1 MFIAMHRLIPCLRL
15 LMVLLLTIITI
26 PLQAQTF
33 LPAEEAF
40 QFTTEVVDQQTI
52 AVVFKIEPG
61 YYLYRDRF
69 AFTAQPDLLGKP
81 DIPPGKIKFDENFGK
96 EVETYREQLRI
107 VVPLTA
113 KAQALELTVTSQGCA
128 DAGLC
133 YPPQKQTVN
142 VDLSQAPAAGQAIL
156 PSHSSAS
163 DVARASPS
171 SNNSANSIT
180 SNSEDNRITQAL
192 HSGSLSLIVPVFFV
206 LGLLLCFTPCVLPM
220 LPILSSIIVGSQSEG
235 QAPSRT
241 RNFML
246 SLLYSLGMAL
256 VYTALGVA
264 AGLIG
269 EGLSAALQKPWVLI
283 LFAALL
289 VALAL
294 SMFGLYELQL
304 PMALRDKLAGQSDKQ
319 SAGSLTGVF
328 IMGALS
334 ALIVSPCVAAPL
346 AGALLYISQT
356 RNVLIGGSALFAM
369 AIGMSVPLLLIG
381 LSAGSLLPRA
391 GNWMNKV
398 KAIFG
403 VLLLLVAVWV
413 VSPVLPEAWR
423 PFSRIVDVFNPQ
435 QKVSFQRVKNSAELD
450 AALAQAKTE
459 GKIVL
464 FDFYADWCVSCIE
477 MEKLTFP
484 HSSVKPLLDQ
494 MVRLQ
499 VDVTA
504 NSEADKELLKRF
516 NLFGPPGIVFFNRQG
531 EEIMAAR
538 VIGFMPA
545 EAFAKRLQQLQSNS
559 VTP

>member
-1 MFIAMHRLIPCLRL
+1 MTIALPRLISALRL
-15 LMVLLLTIITI
+15 FMVLIWAIFTM
-26 PLQAQTF
+26 PLQAQNF

-40 QFTTEVVDQQTI
+40 QFSTEVVDQQAI

-81 DIPPGKIKFDENFGK
+81 EIPPGKIKFDENFGK
-96 EVETYREQLRI
+96 EVETYRDQLRI
-107 VVPLTA
+107 VVPLTG
-113 KAQALELTVTSQGCA
+113 KTNTLELTVTSQGCA

-133 YPPQKQTVN
+133 YPPQKQTVS
-142 VDLSQAPAAGQAIL
+142 VDLSQSPASGSAASPTQ
-156 PSHSSAS
+156 SSTNDA
-163 DVARASPS
+163 ARASISPS
-171 SNNSANSIT
+171 AST
-180 SNSEDNRITQAL
+180 MTPNSEDNRITQAL

-220 LPILSSIIVGSQSEG
+220 LPILSSIIVGSQTDG

-269 EGLSAALQKPWVLI
+269 EGLSAALQKPWVLV

-294 SMFGLYELQL
+294 SMFGWYELQL
-304 PMALRDKLAGQSDKQ
+304 PMALRDKLSGQSEKQ
-319 SAGSLTGVF
+319 SGGSLTGVF

-356 RNVLIGGSALFAM
+356 RNVLVGGSALFAM

-403 VLLLLVAVWV
+403 VLLLLVAIWV

-423 PFSRIVDVFNPQ
+423 PFSRIVDAFNPQ
-435 QKVSFQRVKNSAELD
+435 QKVQFQRVKSSTELD
-450 AALAQAKTE
+450 AALAQAKAE
-459 GKIVL
+459 GKMVV

-484 HSSVKPLLDQ
+484 HPSVKPLLEQ

-504 NSEADKELLKRF
+504 NSEADKALLKRF
-516 NLFGPPGIVFFNRQG
+516 NLFGPPGIIFFNAQG
-531 EEIMAAR
+531 DEVTAAR

-545 EAFAKRLQQLQSNS
+545 ETFAKRLQQLQPNS
-559 VTP
+559 GTP

>member
-1 MFIAMHRLIPCLRL
+1 
-15 LMVLLLTIITI
+15 MVLLLTIIAI
-26 PLQAQTF
+26 PLQAQNF

-40 QFTTEVVDQQTI
+40 RFTTEVVDQQTI
-52 AVVFKIEPG
+52 AVAFKIEPG

-81 DIPPGKIKFDENFGK
+81 EIPPGKIKFDENFGK

-107 VVPLTA
+107 VLPLTG
-113 KAQALELTVTSQGCA
+113 KTNTLELTVTSQGCA

-133 YPPQKQTVN
+133 YPPQKQTVS
-142 VDLSQAPAAGQAIL
+142 VDLSQAPAAGQATS
-156 PSHSSAS
+156 PGHSSVS
-163 DVARASPS
+163 DAARAGASI
-171 SNNSANSIT
+171 NNSTHNSTNAIT
-180 SNSEDNRITQAL
+180 SNSEDNRIAQAL

-220 LPILSSIIVGSQSEG
+220 LPILSSIIVGSQSQG

-256 VYTALGVA
+256 VYTALGIA

-283 LFAALL
+283 LFGALL

-304 PMALRDKLAGQSDKQ
+304 PMALRDRLSGQSEKQ
-319 SAGSLTGVF
+319 SGGSRTGVF

-356 RNVLIGGSALFAM
+356 RDVLIGGSALFAM
-369 AIGMSVPLLLIG
+369 ALGMSVPLLLIG

-398 KAIFG
+398 KAVFG

-450 AALAQAKTE
+450 AALAQAKAE

-484 HSSVKPLLDQ
+484 HPSVKPLLDQ

-504 NSEADKELLKRF
+504 NSDDDKTLLKRF
-516 NLFGPPGIVFFNRQG
+516 NLFGPPGIIFFDKQG
-531 EEIMAAR
+531 NEVTAAR

-545 EAFAKRLQQLQSNS
+545 EAFAKRLLQLQPNTA
-559 VTP
+559 TP